1 MGAMM
6 KTVRFVVLACA
17 VLGLSACASSDAKVL
32 RMSNVWHTSCGAGS
46 GMVVVSAPTLREFH
60 EAVEKTPE
68 CSNGYKAEAP
78 TR

>member
-1 MGAMM
+1 
-6 KTVRFVVLACA
+6 
-17 VLGLSACASSDAKVL
+17 
-32 RMSNVWHTSCGAGS
+32 MSNVWHTSCGAGS